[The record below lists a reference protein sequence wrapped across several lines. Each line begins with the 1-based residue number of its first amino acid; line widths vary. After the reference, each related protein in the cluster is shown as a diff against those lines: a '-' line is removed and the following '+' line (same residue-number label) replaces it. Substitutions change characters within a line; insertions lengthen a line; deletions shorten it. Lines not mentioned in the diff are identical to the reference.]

1 MTRLAEA
8 PRVPVEGAVLHE
20 PQLVLDIALGVAG
33 AVVGT
38 GVALGRAVVDVP
50 LLHRRMIWRPRFVPE
65 RWQPATLLDDA
76 ARHGAARRAEM
87 VGAAQALLDHWAPVL
102 VERVLSRLDL
112 TALVIRHVDL
122 DDVVRAV
129 DLDAAVSGVDIDAIA
144 GRLDLDAVVGRID
157 LVGLVERVIDAIDL
171 DAIVARV
178 DLDAAV
184 ARVDLDAAVAGVDID
199 AIAARLDV
207 EAVIDRIDL
216 VGMVEEV
223 IDAIDLPAI
232 IRDSSGSMAS
242 ETIRGA
248 RMTGISADDAISRSL
263 ENHLFRRRRK
273 RSSPDESP

>member
-8 PRVPVEGAVLHE
+8 PRVPVEGAVLQE
-20 PQLVLDIALGVAG
+20 PQQVLDVALGVAG

-38 GVALGRAVVDVP
+38 GVALGRAVVDLP
-50 LLHRRMIWRPRFVPE
+50 LLHQRMIWRPRFVPE
-65 RWQPATLLDDA
+65 RWQPATLMDGA
-76 ARHGAARRAEM
+76 ARHGAARRAE
-87 VGAAQALLDHWAPVL
+87 VVRATQSLLDHWAPVL
-102 VERVLSRLDL
+102 VERVVSRLDL
-112 TALVIRHVDL
+112 TGLVLRHVDL
-122 DDVVRAV
+122 DEVVRAV
-129 DLDAAVSGVDIDAIA
+129 DIDAVVD
-144 GRLDLDAVVGRID
+144 RLDLDA
-157 LVGLVERVIDAIDL
+157 
-171 DAIVARV
+171 IVKRV

-184 ARVDLDAAVAGVDID
+184 AGVDLDAVVAGVDLDAAVAGVDID

-207 EAVIDRIDL
+207 DAVINRIDL

-242 ETIRGA
+242 ETIRSA
-248 RMTGISADDAISRSL
+248 RMSGISADDAISRGL

>member
-20 PQLVLDIALGVAG
+20 PQQVLDVALGVAG

-38 GVALGRAVVDVP
+38 GVALGRAVVDLP
-50 LLHRRMIWRPRFVPE
+50 LLHQRMIWRPRFVPE

-76 ARHGAARRAEM
+76 ARHGAARRDEM
-87 VGAAQALLDHWAPVL
+87 VRATQALLDHWAPVI
-102 VERVLSRLDL
+102 VERVVSRLDL
-112 TALVIRHVDL
+112 TGLVIRHVDL

-129 DLDAAVSGVDIDAIA
+129 DIDAVVDRLDLDAIVKRVDLDAAVAGVDLDSAVAGVDIDAIA
-144 GRLDLDAVVGRID
+144 GRLDLDAVINRID
-157 LVGLVERVIDAIDL
+157 LVA
-171 DAIVARV
+171 
-178 DLDAAV
+178 
-184 ARVDLDAAVAGVDID
+184 
-199 AIAARLDV
+199 
-207 EAVIDRIDL
+207 
-216 VGMVEEV
+216 MVEEV

-248 RMTGISADDAISRSL
+248 RMTGISADEAISRSL

-273 RSSPDESP
+273 RAEPADPS

>member
-8 PRVPVEGAVLHE
+8 PRVPVEGAVLQE
-20 PQLVLDIALGVAG
+20 PQQVLDVALGVAG

-38 GVALGRAVVDVP
+38 GVALGRAVVDLP

-65 RWQPATLLDDA
+65 RWQPATLVDGA
-76 ARHGAARRAEM
+76 ARHGAARRAE
-87 VGAAQALLDHWAPVL
+87 VVRAAQALLDHWAPVM
-102 VERVLSRLDL
+102 VERVVSRLDL
-112 TALVIRHVDL
+112 TGLVVRHVDL

-129 DLDAAVSGVDIDAIA
+129 DIDAVVD
-144 GRLDLDAVVGRID
+144 RLDLDA
-157 LVGLVERVIDAIDL
+157 
-171 DAIVARV
+171 IVKRV

-184 ARVDLDAAVAGVDID
+184 AGVDLDAVVAGVDLDAAVAGVDID
-199 AIAARLDV
+199 AIAARLDLD
-207 EAVIDRIDL
+207 AVIARIDL
-216 VGMVEEV
+216 VAMVEEV

-248 RMTGISADDAISRSL
+248 RMTGISADEAISRGM

-273 RSSPDESP
+273 RADPPDRTTPP